1 MRWRFPVRPATAS
14 LALLCLLAAPQAA
27 MANKIGWMDDV
38 VRRVVKSTDP
48 ELAQSGRISGRFF
61 DEVAGENLSTLARR
75 SDTIA
80 HAGRPINEAT
90 ETALEL
96 RFARML
102 DTSDPEFLRTFRAL
116 EPAEKRLVLRMGEAA
131 ERIARRYPDQADVMI
146 RRLGVDGMTAVRVYG
161 DDVAE
166 VIAREGPEAINVL
179 RRSGRPGWNFYVG
192 PVLQHKRKLAAAGV
206 LALFLA
212 NPEKFVDSAGRITEF
227 AVSKFAEAGI
237 DLAGAVGSGA
247 ARGLERSL
255 ADRLGLSSL
264 GGPVFR
270 WALLIGAGIVAVLAI
285 LVIVGL
291 PVRYL
296 TAPFRFVGRGL
307 RATVRS
313 S

>member
-1 MRWRFPVRPATAS
+1 
-14 LALLCLLAAPQAA
+14 

-38 VRRVVKSTDP
+38 VRRVVKSADP
-48 ELAQSGRISGRFF
+48 ELAQSGRISGRLF
-61 DEVAGENLSTLARR
+61 DEVGGESLSTLARR

-102 DTSDPEFLRTFRAL
+102 DTSDPELLRTFRAL

-131 ERIARRYPDQADVMI
+131 EQIARRYPDQADVMI

-179 RRSGRPGWNFYVG
+179 RRAGRPGWNFYVG

-212 NPEKFVDSAGRITEF
+212 NPDQFVDSAGRITEF
-227 AVSKFAEAGI
+227 AVAKFAEAGI
-237 DLAGAVGSGA
+237 DLAGAIGSGA

-255 ADRLGLSSL
+255 ADRIGLSSL
-264 GGPVFR
+264 GGPIFR
-270 WALLIGAGIVAVLAI
+270 WVVLIGAGLVAVLAV
-285 LVIVGL
+285 LVIVGM
-291 PVRYL
+291 PIRYV
-296 TAPFRFVGRGL
+296 TAPFRFVGRSL

>member
-1 MRWRFPVRPATAS
+1 MNGRPFVS
-14 LALLCLLAAPQAA
+14 LTILLAMVA
-27 MANKIGWMDDV
+27 MVAMPRSASANKVGWMDDV
-38 VRRVVKSTDP
+38 VRRVVKSSDP
-48 ELAQSGRISGRFF
+48 ELAKSGRMSGRLI
-61 DEVAGENLSTLARR
+61 DDVGGEGLSTMARR
-75 SDTIA
+75 SDSIA
-80 HAGRPINEAT
+80 HAGRSIDEAT
-90 ETALEL
+90 EAALEM
-96 RFARML
+96 RFVRMIGA
-102 DTSDPEFLRTFRAL
+102 TDPELLRTFRVL

-206 LALFLA
+206 LTLFLA
-212 NPEKFVDSAGRITEF
+212 NPDRFVDSAGKITEF
-227 AVSKFAEAGI
+227 AVAKFAEAGI

-255 ADRLGLSSL
+255 AGQFGF
-264 GGPVFR
+264 GGPVLR
-270 WALLIGAGIVAVLAI
+270 WAIMLGAGLSAVIAL
-285 LVIVGL
+285 LVVIGL
-291 PVRYL
+291 PVRWL
-296 TAPFRFVGRGL
+296 TSPFRLIGRGL
-307 RATVRS
+307 RSTVRS